1 MGRPSEY
8 NLDMCK
14 IICEEVANGSN
25 IKSILNSKEEYP
37 TFQTWCNWK
46 REHTELFDLYV
57 KAMQDKSESELEE
70 IDEIY
75 KLLKTGKLEPSVANV
90 LIQTNK
96 WKASKFYPK
105 MYGDKVDLTSDG
117 DKIQT
122 NTIPLVLSDGRS
134 FDDLKNELK
143 PE

>member
-1 MGRPSEY
+1 MTE
-8 NLDMCK
+8 
-14 IICEEVANGSN
+14 
-25 IKSILNSKEEYP
+25 KEI
-37 TFQTWCNWK
+37 T
-46 REHTELFDLYV
+46 
-57 KAMQDKSESELEE
+57 A
-70 IDEIY
+70 
-75 KLLKTGKLEPSVANV
+75 ANV

-134 FDDLKNELK
+134 FEDLKNELR